1 VATEPAGE
9 VKAEPTSGAA
19 EGFED
24 GYFEGDGV
32 RIHYVEA
39 GAGDLVL
46 MLHGFPQFW
55 WLWRAQLADLG
66 RDHHA
71 VASDMRGYNLSSAPQ
86 EVEAYRMRH
95 LLADVRGLIEHL
107 RAERVTLVGHDWG
120 GIVAWAFAVKH
131 PELLERLVICDAP
144 PPFTWGRELERTPR
158 QREAV
163 RYMEDFSKPAPLAE
177 ELLGANDHAAMDALA
192 LQRGLELGYLT
203 EADRRRYHA
212 AWKRPGVLTGG
223 LNYYRA
229 AQMGE
234 QVQFGQPPEAQA
246 RLRAMRV
253 EVPTLVIWGA
263 EDNFLL
269 PGLTE
274 GLEEWVP
281 DVRVEILPGAG
292 HWVPQERAADVNS
305 LIRGFLDDRRSPKVT
320 GS

>member
-1 VATEPAGE
+1 VVTEPSSA
-9 VKAEPTSGAA
+9 ATIAPTSGAA
-19 EGFED
+19 AGFAD
-24 GYFEGDGV
+24 GYFEHDGI

-39 GAGDLVL
+39 GSGELVL

-55 WLWRAQLADLG
+55 WLWRAQLDDLG

-71 VASDMRGYNLSSAPQ
+71 VAPDMRGYNLSSAPQ

-95 LLADVRGLIEHL
+95 LLADVRGLVEHL
-107 RAERVTLVGHDWG
+107 GGRNLTLVGHDWG
-120 GIVAWAFAVKH
+120 GIVAWAFAIKY
-131 PELLERLVICDAP
+131 PELLARLVICDAP
-144 PPFTWGRELERTPR
+144 PPFTWGRELERAPR

-177 ELLGANDHAAMDALA
+177 ELLGSNGYAAMEGLA
-192 LQRGLELGYLT
+192 LHRGLEKGYLD
-203 EADRRRYHA
+203 ESDLRRYHA
-212 AWKRPGVLTGG
+212 AWAKPGVLTGG

-253 EVPTLVIWGA
+253 DVPTLVVWGA
-263 EDNFLL
+263 DDKYLL

-292 HWVPQERAADVNS
+292 HWVPQERYAELNS
-305 LIRGFLDDRRSPKVT
+305 LIRDFLPGSPAPRA
-320 GS
+320 G